1 MHDTNEKTLIVYV
14 LKKMGLG
21 KGNGY
26 SNAIHRKVLQGL
38 RGLVEGATT
47 VSILLTILAKSFRYL
62 VQREVRPGQVAS
74 ESTWMEWKRHSLQD
88 SC

>member
-1 MHDTNEKTLIVYV
+1 MSSQQILNTIRAHSLF
-14 LKKMGLG
+14 
-21 KGNGY
+21 
-26 SNAIHRKVLQGL
+26 RKVLQGL

-47 VSILLTILAKSFRYL
+47 VSILLTIVAESFRYL
-62 VQREVRPGQVAS
+62 VQREVRTGQVTS